1 MKSLKQYI
9 FNKRPVYVWPEK
21 LDETDK
27 IEIEVG
33 NEKYLV
39 KYFYDP

>member
-1 MKSLKQYI
+1 MKKI
-9 FNKRPVYVWPEK
+9 FYDKRPVYVWLEK

-33 NEKYLV
+33 NEKIKQYV
-39 KYFYDP
+39 S